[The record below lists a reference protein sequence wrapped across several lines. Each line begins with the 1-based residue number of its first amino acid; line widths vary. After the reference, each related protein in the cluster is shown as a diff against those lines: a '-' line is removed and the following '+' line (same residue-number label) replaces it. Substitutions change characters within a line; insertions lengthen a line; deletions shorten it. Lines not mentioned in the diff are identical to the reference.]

1 MSFEQMK
8 ANVQR
13 QREADAKTAELLKI
27 FHDVRTDGMA
37 RVDCDLIADRY
48 VRDGI
53 NFLMTT

>member
-1 MSFEQMK
+1 MK